1 MSIGETINKM
11 FGGTP
16 ATHSQAPAQQQ
27 PAGQPIPPNAGATA
41 PETPGTAAN
50 GAIPPTVDAPL
61 DKYSDLWKN
70 DPNAPKASD
79 ADLSVF
85 GEVKGEDLL
94 NAAGGID
101 FTKAV
106 TPDILERIKAGGDA
120 GVQATL
126 EALNKVTQLNY
137 AQSAHTTTK
146 LIEQAISKARDQFT
160 ATLPAHI
167 RSQGTEALI
176 KENAVLSH
184 PAAAPMVKG
193 LVQQL
198 QVKFPDASPAELTK
212 QAEEYFLSFS
222 QSIMGATTAAT
233 PQSKD
238 DSIDWEN
245 WFKQ

>member
-1 MSIGETINKM
+1 MSIGETLNKI

-16 ATHSQAPAQQQ
+16 AAQPQVPAQQQ

-41 PETPGTAAN
+41 PETSGTAAN
-50 GAIPPTVDAPL
+50 GAIPPNVDAPL
-61 DKYSDLWKN
+61 DKYADLWKN
-70 DPNAPKASD
+70 DPNTPTPAS
-79 ADLSVF
+79 ADTSVF
-85 GEVKGEDLL
+85 GEVNGEELL
-94 NAAGGID
+94 KAAGGID
-101 FTKAV
+101 FTKVV
-106 TPDILERIKAGGDA
+106 TPDILARIKEGGDT
-120 GVQATL
+120 GIQATL
-126 EALNKVTQLNY
+126 EAINKVTQLNY

-146 LIEQAISKARDQFT
+146 LIEQAITKAKDQFT

-198 QVKFPDASPAELTK
+198 QVKFPEASPAELTK

-222 QSIMGATTAAT
+222 QSLMGTTSAAKT
-233 PQSKD
+233 SSKD
-238 DSIDWEN
+238 DSMDWED